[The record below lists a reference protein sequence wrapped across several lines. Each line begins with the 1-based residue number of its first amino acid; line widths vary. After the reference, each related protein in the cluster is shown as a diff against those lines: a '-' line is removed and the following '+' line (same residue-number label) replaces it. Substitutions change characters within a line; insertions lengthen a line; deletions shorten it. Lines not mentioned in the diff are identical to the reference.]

1 MPTNIGDHRWM
12 AQDDLSDGVIQNIQ
26 NQLGQNPQAG
36 VAASGLR
43 TRTVAASAAINTTET
58 LLLASSLRP
67 PSTDFGQTILG
78 TLQVGTLVRWTIQ
91 GTCTDT
97 VANTS
102 TFGVRMGTLGTV
114 AGDTLVATFVTS
126 VSGTA
131 GTAVPFTA
139 VISLTVQTLTAT
151 GTGTGQMVIN
161 SPATGIIGAAISFN
175 VGSASAITALPTTT
189 ATFIDLTLITAAVTT
204 TNTIQ
209 SVQCE
214 IFP

>member
-1 MPTNIGDHRWM
+1 MPLNIGDHRWM
-12 AQDDLSDGVIQNIQ
+12 AQDDLSDGVIQNISF
-26 NQLGQNPQAG
+26 QLGQNPAAG

-58 LLLASSLRP
+58 LLLASPLRP

-91 GTCTDT
+91 GTTTDT

-102 TFGVRMGTLGTV
+102 TFGIRMGTLGTV

-126 VSGTA
+126 ASGTA

-139 VISLTVQTLTAT
+139 VINLTVQTLTAT
-151 GTGTGQMVIN
+151 GTGTGQLVIN

-175 VGSASAITALPTTT
+175 VGSAAAITALPTTT
-189 ATFIDLTLITAAVTT
+189 ATFIDLTLVTAATTT

>member
-1 MPTNIGDHRWM
+1 MPLNIGDHRWM

-26 NQLGQNPQAG
+26 AQLGQNPQAG

-43 TRTVAASAAINTTET
+43 TRTVATSAAINTTET
-58 LLLASSLRP
+58 LLLASPLRI

-102 TFGVRMGTLGTV
+102 TFGVRMGILGTV

-126 VSGTA
+126 VSGSA
-131 GTAVPFTA
+131 GTSVPFTA

-151 GTGTGQMVIN
+151 GTGTGQLVIN

-175 VGSASAITALPTTT
+175 VGSAAAITALPTTT
-189 ATFIDLTLITAAVTT
+189 ATFIDLTLITAATTT

>member
-1 MPTNIGDHRWM
+1 M

-26 NQLGQNPQAG
+26 AQLGQNPQAG

-43 TRTVAASAAINTTET
+43 TRTVATSAAINTTET
-58 LLLASSLRP
+58 LLLASPLRI

-102 TFGVRMGTLGTV
+102 TFGVRMGILGTV

-126 VSGTA
+126 VSGSA
-131 GTAVPFTA
+131 GTSVPFTA

-151 GTGTGQMVIN
+151 GTGTGQLVIN

-175 VGSASAITALPTTT
+175 VGSAAAITALPTTT
-189 ATFIDLTLITAAVTT
+189 ATFIDLTLITAATTT